1 MVPAEP
7 QVLVA
12 VTQMVLRTAVALG
25 YERDELLAAAGI
37 DEHAI
42 VDRDGYIPF
51 THQLALGQA
60 IVDHGLDRN
69 FGLDALAFVRPA
81 TFGALG
87 YVVGHCGDLAE
98 ALSAFIRYQQLLS
111 PAVEWT
117 LAGTTL
123 RIVSPPPMQGLGFP
137 SETQVG
143 MWVKI
148 GRELTGVDWVPR
160 RVRFGHQPRGPAEQ
174 FTAFFGRPVEFGA
187 PADELEFEPEQ
198 LGLPIHGARPSLQ
211 PALIRLV
218 QSLMP
223 QSPEP
228 SMTDQ
233 VRALLLDELP
243 RGMTT
248 RQEAAAKL
256 GISTRT
262 LTRRL
267 GEDNSSFRDLL
278 TEVRKDLA
286 CAWLR
291 DDTLPVHE
299 VAYLLGYS
307 EPSTFHRS
315 FRRWTGQTPMSWRR
329 SAAC

>member
-1 MVPAEP
+1 MQPDEP
-7 QVLVA
+7 HVLVA
-12 VTQMVLRTAVALG
+12 VTQMVLRTAVAVG
-25 YERDELLAAAGI
+25 IDRDELLAAAGI
-37 DEHAI
+37 DQHQL
-42 VDRDGYIPF
+42 VDRDGYLE
-51 THQLALGQA
+51 LAHHIGLANA
-60 IVDHGLDRN
+60 IVERSQNRN

-81 TFGALG
+81 TFGTLG
-87 YVVGHCGDLAE
+87 YVIGHCSDLAE
-98 ALSAFIRYQQLLS
+98 ALAAFTRYQQLLS
-111 PAVEWT
+111 PAVQWIFK
-117 LAGTTL
+117 GTTL
-123 RIVSPPPMQGLGFP
+123 RIVCPPPLRRIGFP
-137 SETQVG
+137 VETQVG

-160 RVRFGHQPRGPAEQ
+160 RVSFGHQPRGPIEQ
-174 FTAFFGRPVEFGA
+174 FTEFFGRPVEFGA
-187 PADELEFEPEQ
+187 EHDEFEFEPEQ
-198 LGLPIHGARPSLQ
+198 LTLPVQGARPELQ
-211 PALIRLV
+211 PSLIRLV

-248 RQEAAAKL
+248 RQEAASKL
-256 GISTRT
+256 GISART

-267 GEDNSSFRDLL
+267 GEEDSSFRDLL

-291 DDTLPVHE
+291 DDALPVHE

-329 SAAC
+329 GRA